1 MLAPIHR
8 TCWGGVDDVG
18 PQPYC
23 QPRPVPAWDAPLP
36 PPARAQ
42 LAPPPGWRPLPV
54 PAFPGY
60 PVAQAPSGYR
70 VPPAGPVYP
79 PPAAYGRP
87 RPARRRSAHG
97 WIIGGAAFVLVG
109 VLMFGTAAVWAL
121 HSGGRHPVR
130 ATSAWQYPSAT
141 PWTASPTSAIG
152 MPTKST
158 PQPPPEPRPVYA
170 LGDNPLFRDQG
181 AGFTNAPCST
191 STWPFDIPHAEAFYR
206 DLRGC
211 LDPEWKRLLDWS
223 RLPWSSPGLVVA
235 GSYVDSPC
243 GDEDFGGSET
253 AAFYCSSNNT
263 IYMSTVSMSPNRYGN
278 HDGFYLAVYAHEY
291 GHHAQELSG
300 ISSEEWNQRVA
311 AGVDSPLGLE
321 LSRRSELQ
329 AQCFSGMFLGSRR
342 GGTIT
347 QQELDL
353 AWNDQDRG
361 DGQRSKRDHGS
372 NEHSAAWWRHGSL
385 TNRLW
390 ECNTWLSDSSEVS

>member
-1 MLAPIHR
+1 M
-8 TCWGGVDDVG
+8 G
-18 PQPYC
+18 PPSYY
-23 QPRPVPAWDAPLP
+23 QPRPVPAWGVPLP

-42 LAPPPGWRPLPV
+42 MVPPARGWLPPPGPV
-54 PAFPGY
+54 FPGY
-60 PVAQAPSGYR
+60 PVAQPRPGYR
-70 VPPAGPVYP
+70 VPPARPVYP
-79 PPAAYGRP
+79 PPVAYGGP
-87 RPARRRSAHG
+87 PRRSRG
-97 WIIGGAAFVLVG
+97 GMIIAIAAFVLVLA
-109 VLMFGTAAVWAL
+109 LMLGAAVVWAR
-121 HSGGRHPVR
+121 HVGSGRRQPVR
-130 ATSAWQYPSAT
+130 ASTTWQYPSAT
-141 PWTASPTSAIG
+141 PWTSPT
-152 MPTKST
+152 TT
-158 PQPPPEPRPVYA
+158 RPQPPAGPQPVYA
-170 LGDNPLFRDQG
+170 LGDNPLFRDRD
-181 AGFTNAPCST
+181 AGFRNTPCST
-191 STWPFDIPHAEAFYR
+191 STWPFDIPHAEAFYG

-223 RLPWSSPGLVVA
+223 HLPWSSPGLVVA

-243 GDEDFGGSET
+243 GDEDFVGGET

-291 GHHAQELSG
+291 GHHVQELSG

-311 AGVDSPLGLE
+311 AGVDSPVGLE

-329 AQCFSGMFLGSRR
+329 AQCFSGMFVGSRR

-347 QQELDL
+347 QHELDL

-372 NEHSAAWWRHGSL
+372 NEHSEAWWRHGSE

-390 ECNTWLSDSSEVS
+390 ECNTWLSPSDQVS